1 MKYNLKKYSFPNRI
15 IQKAYHGILKRHWF
29 YITSPFRVLPDFFVI
44 GVVRS
49 GTTSLYHYLGQH
61 NQIARASYDELGYFD
76 DNFHLGENWYR
87 SLFPTIFTKKKIET
101 KYGKFLTYD
110 VTPFYIYNPLVIKRM
125 HTLFPNAKIIANLRN
140 PVDRAYSNY
149 HIMLKNGSEAIP
161 FEKVIESEIQE
172 IEKKSAFLDDESF
185 LVDDFYEIL
194 LARGFYADQLE
205 KWFHVF
211 PKEQL
216 LITSSEELSNK
227 TEITLDNI
235 FKFLDVSGQ
244 KIHDLSRKNKR
255 IYPKMNSE
263 TRRKLADYYRP
274 HNEKL
279 FRLIGKR
286 FEWD

>member
-15 IQKAYHGILKRHWF
+15 IQKTYYGILKRHWF
-29 YITSPFRVLPDFFVI
+29 YVTSPFRVLPDFFVI

-61 NQIARASYDELGYFD
+61 NQIVRASYDELGYFD

-110 VTPFYIYNPLVIKRM
+110 VTPFYIYNPLVIKRI

-140 PVDRAYSNY
+140 PIDRAYSNY
-149 HIMLKNGSEAIP
+149 HIMLKNGSEDIP
-161 FEKVIESEIQE
+161 FEKVIELEIQE
-172 IEKKSAFLDDESF
+172 IEKKSTFFDDESF
-185 LVDDFYEIL
+185 LVNDFYEIL
-194 LARGFYADQLE
+194 LARGFYANQLE

-216 LITSSEELSNK
+216 LIISSEELSNE
-227 TEITLDNI
+227 TETTLDNI
-235 FKFLDVSGQ
+235 FKFLDVSEQ
-244 KIHDLSRKNKR
+244 KIHDLSRKNER

-263 TRRKLADYYRP
+263 TRHKLADYYRP

-279 FRLIGKR
+279 FKLIGKR
-286 FEWD
+286 FDWD